1 MYSLTTPLEAV
12 KGIGSVLL
20 AAFHRLDI
28 FTVLDL
34 LLELPIGYED
44 RSTRTLL
51 KMAQPKTV
59 YTFVA
64 KVTSASQSYR
74 GRRSMQRASIVD
86 ESGRAT
92 AMWFNNRFIMSKLVK
107 GQTYL
112 FSGKMNEKGVLVQPT
127 VEAISTQTIH
137 TDRII
142 PLYSTRFKIKIGVLR
157 RLFSHMLENLVIS
170 PEDDLL
176 HTLDTSINPLKTTLT
191 QLHFPDSEDAVVA
204 GRQRLAIEELLALIA
219 HSRELKQKWRRAN
232 TKNGEILHGAP
243 AIRLNSNQKTKF
255 IPESIPFTLTNAQT
269 TAISQILK
277 DLAGNSEDS
286 VDSAAPNSAHSGPEK
301 IQPMNRLLVG
311 DVGSGKTAV
320 AGTAA
325 FHILAAGYNVALV
338 APTQILA
345 HQHAQTLKK
354 LFPDLPIAV
363 VTGKTNDLR
372 TKSAKMSKQKN
383 SSQPTLY
390 VGTHA
395 ILNALP
401 KINPALLIFDEQHR
415 FGVVHRSISESKLT
429 HAPHILTMTATP
441 IPRSFMLTVF
451 DHLSLSTLDE
461 MPVGR
466 KVTKTWLPPLE
477 KRADAYTWIATQS
490 LAAAKTAADKQPSQV
505 IQVCPFIDESETQS
519 LSHVAAATTRFAEVS
534 AFLAKEFP
542 DIRVGLLHSKLSK
555 VEKEKVT
562 QDLYSGK
569 IQWLV
574 TTPIVEVGLDLPR
587 ADTILIEAAER
598 FGLASL
604 HQLRGRVGRAGQQGY
619 CVLFTSKSEH
629 ETKERLTYFC
639 SESSGF
645 ALAEYDLKHRG
656 GGDIFGTQQHGLS
669 GLRFADWADMESIAK
684 ARKLYDQHLQ
694 GDSHLDKDTQKAW
707 HPLIKI
713 ESLLEEKTEKWVAAN

>member
-1 MYSLTTPLEAV
+1 MYTLATPLEAV

-20 AAFHRLDI
+20 AAFHRLNI

-51 KMAQPKTV
+51 KKAEPNTV
-59 YTFVA
+59 YTFVV

-86 ESGRAT
+86 ESGRCS
-92 AMWFNNRFIMSKLVK
+92 AMWFNNKFIMSKLVK
-107 GQTYL
+107 GETYL
-112 FSGKMNEKGVLVQPT
+112 FSGKINDRGVLIQPA
-127 VEAISTQTIH
+127 VEAISKQAIH

-157 RLFSHMLENLVIS
+157 RLFAHMLENLVVN
-170 PEDDLL
+170 PQDDVL
-176 HTLDTSINPLKTTLT
+176 HVLDSTIYPLKTTLA
-191 QLHFPDSEDAVVA
+191 QLHFPDSEETVVA
-204 GRQRLAIEELLALIA
+204 GRQRLAIEELLALIQ
-219 HSRELKQKWRRAN
+219 HSHQLKQKWH
-232 TKNGEILHGAP
+232 KLQSESGGLSFGAP
-243 AIRLNSNQKTKF
+243 AIHPKVEL
-255 IPESIPFTLTNAQT
+255 IPESIPFTLTKAQT
-269 TAISQILK
+269 TAISQIVK
-277 DLAGNSEDS
+277 DLGGDEGAEENTEAKNSQKT
-286 VDSAAPNSAHSGPEK
+286 VNSK

-325 FHILAAGYNVALV
+325 FHTLVQGFNAALV

-345 HQHAQTLKK
+345 HQHAETLKK
-354 LFPDLPIAV
+354 LFPNLPIAL
-363 VTGKTNDLR
+363 VTGKTNELR
-372 TKSAKMSKQKN
+372 AKSKKQSSSKKSEN
-383 SSQPTLY
+383 KSDSSATDPQPTLY

-395 ILNALP
+395 ILNVLP

-415 FGVVHRSISESKLT
+415 FGVVHRSIPELELT
-429 HAPHILTMTATP
+429 HVPHILTMTATP
-441 IPRSFMLTVF
+441 IPRSYMLTVF

-466 KVTKTWLPPLE
+466 KVTKTWLPPQE
-477 KRADAYTWIATQS
+477 KRQDAYAWIARQS
-490 LAAAKTAADKQPSQV
+490 LEAAKHVADNQPSQV

-519 LSHVAAATTRFAEVS
+519 LSHVAAATTKFAEIT
-534 AFLAKEFP
+534 AFLAKDFP
-542 DIRVGLLHSKLSK
+542 NLRVGLLHSKLSK
-555 VEKEKVT
+555 SAKEAVT

-569 IQWLV
+569 INWLV

-587 ADTILIEAAER
+587 ADTIIIEAAER

-619 CVLFTSKSEH
+619 CVLFTSKPEH
-629 ETKERLTYFC
+629 EIKERLTYFC

-645 ALAEYDLKHRG
+645 TLAEYDLKHRG

-684 ARKLYDQHLQ
+684 ARKVFDLELKT
-694 GDSHLDKDTQKAW
+694 LPAW
-707 HPLIKI
+707 KPLIKI
-713 ESLLEEKTEKWVAAN
+713 EPNIDETSEKWVAAN

>member
-1 MYSLTTPLEAV
+1 MYTLATPLEAV

-20 AAFHRLDI
+20 AAFHRLNI
-28 FTVLDL
+28 YTVLDL

-51 KMAQPKTV
+51 KMAQPNTI
-59 YTFVA
+59 YTFVV

-86 ESGRAT
+86 ESGRVS

-107 GQTYL
+107 GETYL
-112 FSGKMNEKGVLVQPT
+112 FSGKINDKGVLIQPT
-127 VEAISTQTIH
+127 VEAVSKQAIH

-157 RLFSHMLENLVIS
+157 RLFSHMLEHIMIS
-170 PEDDLL
+170 PADDVL
-176 HTLDTSINPLKTTLT
+176 HTLDATINPLKTTLT
-191 QLHFPDSEDAVVA
+191 QLHFPDSEETVVA
-204 GRQRLAIEELLALIA
+204 GRQRLAIEELLALIQHSHQLKEKWQHA
-219 HSRELKQKWRRAN
+219 H
-232 TKNGEILHGAP
+232 TKNGELIGGAP
-243 AIRLNSNQKTKF
+243 KIVAQSEL
-255 IPESIPFTLTNAQT
+255 IPASIPFTLTNAQQ
-269 TAISQILK
+269 TAISEIMGDIAQAK
-277 DLAGNSEDS
+277 
-286 VDSAAPNSAHSGPEK
+286 
-301 IQPMNRLLVG
+301 PMNRLLVG

-325 FHILAAGYNVALV
+325 FHILAAGYSVAFV

-345 HQHAQTLKK
+345 HQHATTLKK
-354 LFPDLPIAV
+354 LFPNLPIAV

-372 TKSAKMSKQKN
+372 SKTAN
-383 SSQPTLY
+383 PSLPTLY

-395 ILNALP
+395 ILNVLP

-415 FGVVHRSISESKLT
+415 FGVVHRSIPESKLK
-429 HAPHILTMTATP
+429 HVPHILTMTATP

-466 KVTKTWLPPLE
+466 KVTKTWLPPQE
-477 KRADAYTWIATQS
+477 KRVDAYQWIATQS
-490 LAAAKTAADKQPSQV
+490 LAAAKHAADKLPSQV

-542 DIRVGLLHSKLSK
+542 DIKVGLLHSKLSK

-656 GGDIFGTQQHGLS
+656 GGNIFGTQQHGLS

-684 ARKLYDQHLQ
+684 ARKLYDQHL
-694 GDSHLDKDTQKAW
+694 LPTEKENKTQPAW

-713 ESLLEEKTEKWVAAN
+713 ESLLDETAETWVAAN